1 MLEAEEL
8 MKILVMGM
16 GYVGL
21 ANAILLAQSNQV
33 IGLEID
39 KDKVDMINEKISPLK
54 DDYIIDYLKNK
65 ELDFV
70 AKTSGKADFADADLV
85 ILALPTNYDEVAEK
99 FDTSF
104 LDNAIAE
111 IKSMRK
117 DLPILIKSTI
127 PIGYTRSKN
136 EEYECENII
145 FSPEFL
151 REGRALY
158 DSLNPSRII
167 ISDETE
173 IGESLAA
180 LYKKESL
187 NDPEIYLMGSCE
199 AEAVKLF
206 ANTYLAMR
214 VSYFNELDNFALAKG
229 LDSKAIIEGVSADPR
244 IGDHYNNP
252 SFGYGGYCLPK
263 DTKELYANYGDI
275 PTAIMRSIID
285 SNEVRKDFVAS
296 DILAKNPETIGVY
309 RLVMKK
315 GSDNFRK
322 SAIFD
327 VINNLK
333 KKNANIVIYEPNL
346 EGESFEGMKLI
357 RDFEEFKKVDLI
369 LANRLE
375 DELKDV
381 EDKVYSRDLF
391 NRD

>member
-1 MLEAEEL
+1 
-8 MKILVMGM
+8 MKIVVMGM

-70 AKTSGKADFADADLV
+70 AKTSGQADFADADLV

-104 LDNAIAE
+104 LDDAIAE
-111 IKSMRK
+111 IKSMRE

-136 EEYECENII
+136 EEYECKNII

-167 ISDETE
+167 VSDETE

-275 PTAIMRSIID
+275 PTAIMRSIIE

-296 DILAKNPETIGVY
+296 DILAKNPETIGIY

-333 KKNANIVIYEPNL
+333 EKDANIVIYEPNL

>member
-1 MLEAEEL
+1 
-8 MKILVMGM
+8 MKIIVMGL

-21 ANAILLAQSNQV
+21 SNAILLAQSNEV
-33 IGLEID
+33 IGVEID
-39 KDKVDMINEKISPLK
+39 PAKVDLINNKKSPLK
-54 DDYIIDYLKNK
+54 DDYIIEYLANK
-65 ELDFV
+65 KINLT
-70 AKTSGKADFADADLV
+70 AKTSGEDDFKDAGLA
-85 ILALPTNYDEVAEK
+85 ILALPTNYDEVEGF

-104 LDNAIAE
+104 IDDAIKM
-111 IKSMRK
+111 IKDIRK

-127 PIGYTRSKN
+127 PIGYTDGKN
-136 EEYECENII
+136 EEFACDNII

-167 ISDETE
+167 VSDKTE
-173 IGESLAA
+173 IGEKIASLYQNEA
-180 LYKKESL
+180 LNK
-187 NDPEIYLMGSCE
+187 PEVILMGRSE

-214 VSYFNELDNFALAKG
+214 VAYFNELDNFALAKG
-229 LDSKAIIEGVSADPR
+229 LDAKSIIEGVSADPR

-263 DTKELYANYGDI
+263 DSKQLYANFENI
-275 PTAIMRSIID
+275 PTALFKSIID
-285 SNEVRKDFVAS
+285 SNEVRKDFVS
-296 DILAKNPETIGVY
+296 EDIISKKPQTIGVY

-333 KKNANIVIYEPNL
+333 KKGANIVIYEPNL
-346 EGESFEGMKLI
+346 DGDDFEGMKLV
-357 RDFEEFKKVDLI
+357 RDLEDFKKVDLI
-369 LANRLE
+369 IANRVE
-375 DELKDV
+375 DDLKDV
-381 EDKVYSRDLF
+381 KDKLYTRDLF
-391 NRD
+391 ERD

>member
-1 MLEAEEL
+1 
-8 MKILVMGM
+8 MKVIVMGM

-21 ANAILLAQSNQV
+21 ANAVLLAQSNQV

-39 KDKVDMINEKISPLK
+39 QAKVDMINKKISPLK

-65 ELDFV
+65 DLDFV
-70 AKTSGKADFADADLV
+70 AKTSGEYDFNDSDLV
-85 ILALPTNYDEVAEK
+85 ILALPTNYDEAKEK

-104 LDNAIAE
+104 LDEAIAE
-111 IKSMRK
+111 IKNIRK

-127 PIGYTRSKN
+127 PIGYTKRKN
-136 EEYECENII
+136 EEYGCGNII

-158 DSLNPSRII
+158 DSLHPSRII
-167 ISDETE
+167 VSDLTE
-173 IGESLAA
+173 VGENIAN
-180 LYKKESL
+180 LYKKEAL
-187 NDPEIYLMGSCE
+187 NDPEIYLMGYDE

-214 VSYFNELDNFALAKG
+214 VAYFNELDNFALAKG
-229 LDSKAIIEGVSADPR
+229 LDAKSIIAGVSADPR

-263 DTKELYANYGDI
+263 DSKQLYANYEDI
-275 PTAIMRSIID
+275 PSAIFKSIID
-285 SNEVRKDFVAS
+285 SNEVRKDFVSS
-296 DILAKNPETIGVY
+296 DILAKNPQSIGVY

-333 KKNANIVIYEPNL
+333 EKGANIVIYEPNL

-381 EDKVYSRDLF
+381 ADKVYSRDLF

>member
-1 MLEAEEL
+1 
-8 MKILVMGM
+8 MKIVVMGM

-70 AKTSGKADFADADLV
+70 AKTSGQADFADADLV

-104 LDNAIAE
+104 LDDAIAE
-111 IKSMRK
+111 IKSMRE

-167 ISDETE
+167 VSDETE

-296 DILAKNPETIGVY
+296 DILAKNPETIGIY

-333 KKNANIVIYEPNL
+333 EKDANIVIYEPNL

>member
-1 MLEAEEL
+1 
-8 MKILVMGM
+8 MKIVVMGM

-21 ANAILLAQSNQV
+21 ANAVLLAQSNQV

-39 KDKVDMINEKISPLK
+39 KDKVDMINKKVSPLK

-65 ELDFV
+65 DLDFV
-70 AKTSGKADFADADLV
+70 AKTSGQADFADADLV

-104 LDNAIAE
+104 LDDAIAE
-111 IKSMRK
+111 IKSIRK
-117 DLPILIKSTI
+117 DITILIKSTI

-136 EEYECENII
+136 EEYGCENII

-167 ISDETE
+167 VSDETDL
-173 IGESLAA
+173 GENLAA
-180 LYKKESL
+180 LYKKEAI
-187 NDPEIYLMGSCE
+187 NDPEIYLMGSDE

-229 LDSKAIIEGVSADPR
+229 LDAKAIIEGVSADPR

-263 DTKELYANYGDI
+263 DTRELYANYGEI
-275 PTAIMRSIID
+275 PTAMMRSIID
-285 SNEVRKDFVAS
+285 SNEIRKDFVAS
-296 DILAKNPETIGVY
+296 DIIAKNPEIIGVY

-333 KKNANIVIYEPNL
+333 EKGANIVIYEPNL

-381 EDKVYSRDLF
+381 ETKVYSRDLF

>member
-1 MLEAEEL
+1 
-8 MKILVMGM
+8 MKIIVMGL

-21 ANAILLAQSNQV
+21 SNAILLAQSNEV
-33 IGLEID
+33 IGVEID
-39 KDKVDMINEKISPLK
+39 PAKVDLINNKKSPLK
-54 DDYIIDYLKNK
+54 DDYIIEYLANK
-65 ELDFV
+65 KINLT
-70 AKTSGKADFADADLV
+70 AKTSGEDDFKDADLA
-85 ILALPTNYDEVAEK
+85 ILALPTNYDEVEGF

-104 LDNAIAE
+104 IDDAIKM
-111 IKSMRK
+111 IKDIRK

-127 PIGYTRSKN
+127 PIGYTEKKN
-136 EEYECENII
+136 QEFACDNII

-167 ISDETE
+167 VSDKTE
-173 IGESLAA
+173 IGEKIASLYQNEA
-180 LYKKESL
+180 LNK
-187 NDPEIYLMGSCE
+187 PEVILMGRSE

-214 VSYFNELDNFALAKG
+214 VAYFNELDNFALAKG
-229 LDSKAIIEGVSADPR
+229 LDAKSIIEGVSADPR

-263 DTKELYANYGDI
+263 DSKQLYANYENI
-275 PTAIMRSIID
+275 PTALFKSIID
-285 SNEVRKDFVAS
+285 SNEVRKDFVS
-296 DILAKNPETIGVY
+296 EDIISKKPQTIGVY

-333 KKNANIVIYEPNL
+333 KKGANIVIYEPNL
-346 EGESFEGMKLI
+346 DGDDFEGMKLI
-357 RDFEEFKKVDLI
+357 RDLEDFKKVDLI
-369 LANRLE
+369 IANRVE
-375 DELKDV
+375 DDLKDV
-381 EDKVYSRDLF
+381 KNKLYTRDLF
-391 NRD
+391 ERD

>member
-1 MLEAEEL
+1 
-8 MKILVMGM
+8 MKIVVMGM

-21 ANAILLAQSNQV
+21 ANAVLLAQSNQV

-39 KDKVDMINEKISPLK
+39 KDKVDMINKKVSPLK

-65 ELDFV
+65 DLDFV
-70 AKTSGKADFADADLV
+70 AKTSGQADFADADLV

-104 LDNAIAE
+104 LDDAIAE
-111 IKSMRK
+111 IKSIRK
-117 DLPILIKSTI
+117 DITILIKSTI

-136 EEYECENII
+136 EEYGCENII

-167 ISDETE
+167 VSDETDL
-173 IGESLAA
+173 GENLAA
-180 LYKKESL
+180 LYKKEAL
-187 NDPEIYLMGSCE
+187 NDPEIYLMGSDE

-229 LDSKAIIEGVSADPR
+229 LDAKAIIEGVSADPR

-263 DTKELYANYGDI
+263 DTKELYANYGEI
-275 PTAIMRSIID
+275 PTAMMRSIID
-285 SNEVRKDFVAS
+285 SNEIRKDFVAS
-296 DILAKNPETIGVY
+296 DIIAKNPEIIGVY

-333 KKNANIVIYEPNL
+333 EKGANIVIYEPNL

-357 RDFEEFKKVDLI
+357 REFEEFKKVDLI

-381 EDKVYSRDLF
+381 ETKVYSRDLF

>member
-1 MLEAEEL
+1 
-8 MKILVMGM
+8 MKIVVMGM

-21 ANAILLAQSNQV
+21 ANAVLLAQSNQV

-39 KDKVDMINEKISPLK
+39 KDKVDMINKKISPLK

-65 ELDFV
+65 DLDFV
-70 AKTSGKADFADADLV
+70 AKTSGQADFADADLV

-104 LDNAIAE
+104 LDDAIAE
-111 IKSMRK
+111 IKSIRK
-117 DLPILIKSTI
+117 DITILIKSTI

-136 EEYECENII
+136 EEYGCENII

-167 ISDETE
+167 VSDETDL
-173 IGESLAA
+173 GENLAA
-180 LYKKESL
+180 LYKKEAL
-187 NDPEIYLMGSCE
+187 NDPEIYLMGSDE

-229 LDSKAIIEGVSADPR
+229 LDAKAIIEGVSADPR

-263 DTKELYANYGDI
+263 DTRELYANYGEI
-275 PTAIMRSIID
+275 PTAMMRSIID
-285 SNEVRKDFVAS
+285 SNEIRKDFVAS
-296 DILAKNPETIGVY
+296 DIIAKNPEIIGVY

-333 KKNANIVIYEPNL
+333 EKGANIVIYEPNL

-381 EDKVYSRDLF
+381 ETKVYSRDLF

>member
-1 MLEAEEL
+1 
-8 MKILVMGM
+8 MKIVVMGM

-70 AKTSGKADFADADLV
+70 AKTSGQADFTDADLV

-104 LDNAIAE
+104 LDDAIAE
-111 IKSMRK
+111 IKSMRE

-167 ISDETE
+167 VSDETE

>member
-1 MLEAEEL
+1 

-70 AKTSGKADFADADLV
+70 AKTSGQADFADADLV

-104 LDNAIAE
+104 LDDAIAE
-111 IKSMRK
+111 IKSMRE

-136 EEYECENII
+136 EEYECKNII

-167 ISDETE
+167 VSDETE